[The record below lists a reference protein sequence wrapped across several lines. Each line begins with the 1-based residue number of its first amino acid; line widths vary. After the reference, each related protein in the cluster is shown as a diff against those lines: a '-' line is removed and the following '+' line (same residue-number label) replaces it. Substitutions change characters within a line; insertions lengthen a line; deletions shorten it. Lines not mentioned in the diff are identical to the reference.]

1 MFADWNPTCLS
12 CLLQLNA
19 NADHLNG
26 LSSCQ
31 DAARSS
37 VADHRNTNSPL
48 ERWRSQERTAA
59 AHGQNE
65 PYSTTGFYL
74 WLHWSK
80 EWRERSKSFVLVKP
94 PSPLSR
100 PHFPPLSSLC
110 FIANK
115 KQKFMFCFFSMKS
128 WLNTQ
133 ELQPDSSHQ
142 AALIYNQLVRQSHH
156 KLIMFNW
163 SCRVLLPYPAWWKW
177 QQSNRNLRNTTAAIV
192 VGYSQIHSNKKISTS
207 NVRSNQVYGGPQRDN
222 AGKHGIM
229 VIAAALTEGLSALFP
244 HLCQR

>member
-1 MFADWNPTCLS
+1 MLFDLFFFSPPTLISGAIKGPSWAHLKRSSKNMFADWNPTCLS

-115 KQKFMFCFFSMKS
+115 KQKFMFCFFFYE
-128 WLNTQ
+128 
-133 ELQPDSSHQ
+133 ELAQYARASARLQSSSC
-142 AALIYNQLVRQSHH
+142 INIQLAR
-156 KLIMFNW
+156 
-163 SCRVLLPYPAWWKW
+163 PAI
-177 QQSNRNLRNTTAAIV
+177 T
-192 VGYSQIHSNKKISTS
+192 
-207 NVRSNQVYGGPQRDN
+207 P
-222 AGKHGIM
+222 
-229 VIAAALTEGLSALFP
+229 
-244 HLCQR
+244 